1 MPVSQC
7 AGLYGSDGTFG
18 LNSIDKLLFCQVTQ
32 NSKLKTQNLKVA
44 VIRKA
49 HFNAAHRLHN
59 PTWSDEKNQA
69 VFGLCNNP
77 NWHGHNY
84 ELEVKVIGEIDP
96 ETGMVVDLGWLA
108 DLIRDKI
115 EHRFD
120 HKNLNLDTEEFRNLN
135 PTAENICVVI
145 WNILRQHLPETYD
158 LQVRLYETP
167 RNFVDYP
174 A

>member
-1 MPVSQC
+1 M
-7 AGLYGSDGTFG
+7 
-18 LNSIDKLLFCQVTQ
+18 
-32 NSKLKTQNLKVA
+32 KVA

-59 PTWSDEKNQA
+59 PAWTDAKNQE

-96 ETGMVVDLGWLA
+96 ETGMVIDLGWLA
-108 DLIRDKI
+108 GLIRDQV

-120 HKNLNLDTEEFRNLN
+120 HKNLNLDTDEFRSLN
-135 PTAENICVVI
+135 PTAEHICVVI
-145 WNILRQHLPETYD
+145 WQILRQHLPAQFD